1 MPGGA
6 DERSRVLGGLVCLG
20 AIVAGALFLFGLT
33 LKSYWALAL
42 PLAVLVLFVL
52 GLVLWIGWTIATVQ
66 VQPEGDPLASAG
78 GGPGAAT
85 VEEPGGGEAATSSE
99 EPS

>member
-1 MPGGA
+1 MPGGT

-20 AIVAGALFLFGLT
+20 AIVAGALFLFGLSV
-33 LKSYWALAL
+33 KSYWALAL
-42 PLAVLVLFVL
+42 PLAV
-52 GLVLWIGWTIATVQ
+52 LVLWIGWTIATVQ

-78 GGPGAAT
+78 GGGGPGAAT
-85 VEEPGGGEAATSSE
+85 VEEPGGGDAAASSE

>member
-1 MPGGA
+1 MPGRA

-20 AIVAGALFLFGLT
+20 AIVAGALFLYGLT
-33 LKSYWALAL
+33 VKSYWVLAL
-42 PLAVLVLFVL
+42 PLAALVLFVL

-66 VQPEGDPLASAG
+66 VEAEGEPLTTAA

-85 VEEPGGGEAATSSE
+85 VEEPGSRNAPASE
-99 EPS
+99 EPC

>member
-1 MPGGA
+1 MPGGT

-85 VEEPGGGEAATSSE
+85 VEESGGGDAAASSE

>member
-1 MPGGA
+1 MPGGT

-33 LKSYWALAL
+33 VKSYWALAL
-42 PLAVLVLFVL
+42 PLAV
-52 GLVLWIGWTIATVQ
+52 LVLWIGWTIATVQ

-85 VEEPGGGEAATSSE
+85 VEEPGGGEAAASSE